1 MPALRDEGSRGS
13 SHRSRPCVISTFSAL
28 GTDQDKP
35 LGLSFLVDVSGDSA
49 PQVQSG
55 QGLQLPK
62 SHLEGKVGAL
72 ESLLPRPS
80 SSNTMRIWGTARS
93 SYSQEVRLFK
103 HP

>member
-1 MPALRDEGSRGS
+1 MPTLRDEGSQGS
-13 SHRSRPCVISTFSAL
+13 SHRSRPCVISTSAL

-35 LGLSFLVDVSGDSA
+35 LGLSFLVNVSGDSA

-72 ESLLPRPS
+72 ESLFPRPS